1 MSDLAPDIAPPGVP
15 RPRSRWPALSLRWPV
30 AWLGRYVRAR
40 VSFFLSLMALAAG
53 VVVESLL
60 PRSWRRSARLEF
72 GRVLRTALGGS
83 LVATMFVAAILGVG
97 MVYQAIYWLRVA
109 GQEGALGNILVTVLL
124 REVTPLLVGIILLG
138 RSGSAM
144 LTEIGYLQRERQL
157 HALQAQGVD
166 PFQFIVMPRSVAFA
180 LASYTLGVVFV
191 LVTLVVGFAVATL
204 FDVVQMSFWSFLDT
218 VLMALTPSD
227 FAVFP
232 IKMLAIGLLIGASA
246 CLTGLSAQ
254 AGDDV
259 GQLISRGF
267 IRGMLA
273 IMLTSG
279 LLSLAI

>member
-1 MSDLAPDIAPPGVP
+1 
-15 RPRSRWPALSLRWPV
+15 V
-30 AWLGRYVRAR
+30 AWLGHYVRAR
-40 VSFFLSLMALAAG
+40 LSFFLSLMALAAG
-53 VVVESLL
+53 VVLESLL

-83 LVATMFVAAILGVG
+83 LLAIIVVAAILGVG

-144 LTEIGYLQRERQL
+144 LTELGYLVQDRQL
-157 HALQAQGVD
+157 HALQAQGID
-166 PFQFIVMPRSVAFA
+166 PFQVLVMPRSAAFA
-180 LASYTLGVVFV
+180 LASYTLAVVFV
-191 LVTLVVGFAVATL
+191 VVTLVVGFAAARL
-204 FDVVQMSFWSFLDT
+204 FDVVQVSFWSFLDAMLT
-218 VLMALTPSD
+218 ALAPSD

-232 IKMLAIGLLIGASA
+232 VKMLAIGLLIGASA

-254 AGDDV
+254 PGDDV
-259 GQLISRGF
+259 GRLISRGF